1 VGQLINW
8 AETRP
13 DHEDPRLR
21 GRTLGV
27 PFDRV
32 WTEALSLAKSLPRW
46 TVTHED
52 DIAGVIRAES
62 RTLIFRFVDDVEI
75 RVGLDSDGHTRF
87 DMRSASRVGKWD
99 LGTNARRIDAFQT
112 ALDQRLSPRR

>member
-32 WTEALSLAKSLPRW
+32 WTEALALAKSLPRW
-46 TVTHED
+46 TVTHQD

-75 RVGLDSDGHTRF
+75 RVGLDPDGQTRF

-112 ALDQRLSPRR
+112 ELDRRLSPPR